1 MNIPYRTQR
10 FLKRA
15 LVVALIAVLVLALA
29 LACWM
34 VWVQR
39 FLVYTADGKVKL
51 DFNLPPVT
59 GGQLAQ
65 KPDEPDIP
73 IHFDKDGSD
82 VEVTTELKQMLGY
95 YVDAEALQDMEA
107 VKTQVALLEPGTAV
121 MLDVK
126 GIYGDFYYSSAV
138 GEKRN
143 SKIDPAKM
151 DELIDFVDSHGMYMI
166 ARFPALRDYIYGLHH
181 VPDGVHH
188 SSGRY
193 LYQDDKGCYWLH
205 PSSNGTLNFLM
216 QIIMELRERGFDE
229 VVMYDFQFPDTE
241 DTNVKGD
248 KAQMLTKAANTL
260 VSACATEKFAVSF
273 VKTADFTLPKGRVRM
288 YMEGL
293 DATQAMNA
301 ASSSGIENTAVNLV
315 FITDLYD
322 TRFDVYSVLRPLSGA
337 H

>member
-15 LVVALIAVLVLALA
+15 LVVALIAVLILALGFV
-29 LACWM
+29 CWFL
-34 VWVQR
+34 WVQKYI
-39 FLVYTADGKVKL
+39 VYTPDGAKL
-51 DFNLPPVT
+51 DLNQPPLS
-59 GGQLAQ
+59 GGQLAE
-65 KPDEPDIP
+65 KPDEQEVPVYY
-73 IHFDKDGSD
+73 DKEGIE
-82 VEVTTELKQMLGY
+82 VEVTTELTQMRGY
-95 YVDAEALQDMEA
+95 YVDAEALKDIDTVKAQIGALEA
-107 VKTQVALLEPGTAV
+107 GTPV
-121 MLDVK
+121 MVDVK

-143 SKIDPAKM
+143 SKIDAAKM
-151 DELIDFVDSHGMYMI
+151 DELIAFLDRSSVYTI
-166 ARFPALRDYIYGLHH
+166 ARFPALRDYTYGLNH

-188 SSGRY
+188 TSGRY

-205 PSSNGTLNFLM
+205 PSSNGTLTFLM
-216 QIIMELRERGFDE
+216 EIITELKGLGFDE
-229 VVMYDFQFPDTE
+229 VVLYDFQFPDTQ
-241 DTNVKGD
+241 DTNVTGD

-260 VSACATEKFAVSF
+260 VAATTTDKFALSF
-273 VKTADFTLPKGRVRM
+273 VKTADFTLPSGRVRM

-293 DATQAMNA
+293 DAVQAMSA
-301 ASSSGIENTAVNLV
+301 AAASGIENTAVNLV